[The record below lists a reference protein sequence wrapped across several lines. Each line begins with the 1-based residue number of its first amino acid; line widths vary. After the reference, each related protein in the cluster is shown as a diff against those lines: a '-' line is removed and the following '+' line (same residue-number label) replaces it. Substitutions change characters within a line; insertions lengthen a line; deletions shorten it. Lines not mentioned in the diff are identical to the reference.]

1 MEIQRPDTRPGTGQT
16 LTLRQASSETG
27 RTNWQTGQLL
37 RATVTS
43 FTADGRVNLRV
54 DNTPMQSNQPAGGL
68 RAQPGQSLQMQVV
81 QGGRQPVLQVLQG
94 PAQPDQIARA
104 AAREALP
111 RQQPLDQALQRIV
124 GQLRSLA
131 EQSGQTETGRAARQ
145 VLNSLPGGERL
156 SSSEGFRQA
165 LANSGQFL
173 ENKLGR
179 QAAGGGTD
187 GTALNRDLK
196 GALLRL
202 LANLRSA
209 GTQAGSGSAPA
220 RGGPPAGGSNAPA
233 ANPTPTNPA
242 ATGYTARGQAVGG
255 GNPAGGTPPPGTSAS
270 AAAATTGTTTT
281 GAATT
286 GGTTAAA
293 AGSGLAGEAAARGA
307 DLARNLEAG
316 LARIQLN
323 QVGSASG
330 SESQRP
336 AWQLELPFRGPD
348 GEVQS
353 LAVRI
358 ENERQGDGES
368 VAPLWTVNLRFEL
381 ERLGP
386 VRAGITLVGGQH
398 VSVGLWAEEPETVA
412 LFEQHLEELRQNMA
426 EAGLTVGH
434 VGVRQ
439 GEAPAPGPGTDD
451 LDGPLVDEEA

>member
-1 MEIQRPDTRPGTGQT
+1 MEIQRPETRPGTGQT

-27 RTNWQTGQLL
+27 RSNWQAGQIL
-37 RATVTS
+37 RVTVNS

-81 QGGRQPVLQVLQG
+81 QGGRQPVLQVLEG
-94 PAQPDQIARA
+94 PARPEEVARTA
-104 AAREALP
+104 VREALP
-111 RQQPLDQALQRIV
+111 RQQPLDQALQRV
-124 GQLRSLA
+124 AGQLRSLA

-179 QAAGGGTD
+179 QAAGSGTD
-187 GTALNRDLK
+187 GTALARDLK

-202 LANLRSA
+202 LTNLRSTGGQTSTTA
-209 GTQAGSGSAPA
+209 GRGSS
-220 RGGPPAGGSNAPA
+220 
-233 ANPTPTNPA
+233 NPA
-242 ATGYTARGQAVGG
+242 AGSNPAAAASSAGNNPPAPGYTARGQAVGG
-255 GNPAGGTPPPGTSAS
+255 SSTTTPGSTAGAGTATGGGTGTATPTGAGAS
-270 AAAATTGTTTT
+270 AAAQAGSSAGRAVTGTA
-281 GAATT
+281 GAGT
-286 GGTTAAA
+286 TTAAA
-293 AGSGLAGEAAARGA
+293 GSSNLAGEAAARGA

-323 QVGSASG
+323 QVVSTTG

-336 AWQLELPFRGPD
+336 TWQLELPFRGPD

-353 LAVRI
+353 FAVRI

-381 ERLGP
+381 ERLG
-386 VRAGITLVGGQH
+386 
-398 VSVGLWAEEPETVA
+398 
-412 LFEQHLEELRQNMA
+412 
-426 EAGLTVGH
+426 
-434 VGVRQ
+434 
-439 GEAPAPGPGTDD
+439 
-451 LDGPLVDEEA
+451 

>member
-1 MEIQRPDTRPGTGQT
+1 MEIQRPETRPGTGQT
-16 LTLRQASSETG
+16 LTLRQASSEAG

-81 QGGRQPVLQVLQG
+81 QGGKQPVLQVLEG
-94 PAQPDQIARA
+94 PARPEQIARA

-111 RQQPLDQALQRIV
+111 RQQPLDQALQRIA

-145 VLNSLPGGERL
+145 VLNNLPGGERL

-179 QAAGGGTD
+179 QASGGGTD
-187 GTALNRDLK
+187 GTALTRDLK

-202 LANLRSA
+202 LTNLRSA
-209 GTQAGSGSAPA
+209 GGQAASTTSRGSANPAAGSNPT
-220 RGGPPAGGSNAPA
+220 A
-233 ANPTPTNPA
+233 ANPPATNPA
-242 ATGYTARGQAVGG
+242 ATGYTARGQAIGG
-255 GNPAGGTPPPGTSAS
+255 GTSPAPSPTGAG
-270 AAAATTGTTTT
+270 AAAAASGTGT
-281 GAATT
+281 
-286 GGTTAAA
+286 TTAAA
-293 AGSGLAGEAAARGA
+293 AASGSGAATASSSLAGEAAARGA

-336 AWQLELPFRGPD
+336 TWQLELPFRGPD

-412 LFEQHLEELRQNMA
+412 LFEQHLEELRQSMA

-439 GEAPAPGPGTDD
+439 GEAPAPGPGPDD

>member
-27 RTNWQTGQLL
+27 RSNWQTGQLL

-81 QGGRQPVLQVLQG
+81 QGGKQPVLQVLQG

-111 RQQPLDQALQRIV
+111 RQQPLDQALQRV
-124 GQLRSLA
+124 AGQLRSLA

-187 GTALNRDLK
+187 GTALSRDLK

-202 LANLRSA
+202 LTNLRSA
-209 GTQAGSGSAPA
+209 GTQTGSAPA
-220 RGGPPAGGSNAPA
+220 RGGPPAGGGNPSA
-233 ANPTPTNPA
+233 ANPTPANPP

-255 GNPAGGTPPPGTSAS
+255 GNPATAS
-270 AAAATTGTTTT
+270 
-281 GAATT
+281 GAAPA

-293 AGSGLAGEAAARGA
+293 AASSLAGEAAARGA

-323 QVGSASG
+323 QVGSTAG

-336 AWQLELPFRGPD
+336 TWQLELPFRGPD

-381 ERLGP
+381 ERLGAI
-386 VRAGITLVGGQH
+386 RAGITLVGGAH

-412 LFEQHLEELRQNMA
+412 LFEEHLEELRTRMA

>member
-16 LTLRQASSETG
+16 LTLRQASSESG
-27 RTNWQTGQLL
+27 RSNWQTGQVL

-54 DNTPMQSNQPAGGL
+54 DNTSMQSNQPAGGL
-68 RAQPGQSLQMQVV
+68 RAQPGQSLQMQVI
-81 QGGRQPVLQVLQG
+81 QGGRQPVLQVLEG
-94 PAQPDQIARA
+94 PARPDEIARA

-111 RQQPLDQALQRIV
+111 RQQPLDQALQRIA

-131 EQSGQTETGRAARQ
+131 DQSGQTETGRAARQ

-156 SSSEGFRQA
+156 ASSEGIRQA
-165 LANSGQFL
+165 LTNSGQFL

-179 QAAGGGTD
+179 QANGGGTD

-202 LANLRSA
+202 LTNLRSA
-209 GTQAGSGSAPA
+209 GGQTAAGAAPT
-220 RGGPPAGGSNAPA
+220 RGGPAATGGSPA
-233 ANPTPTNPA
+233 AAHATPANLA
-242 ATGYTARGQAVGG
+242 ATGYTARGQAIGG
-255 GNPAGGTPPPGTSAS
+255 GNAAGGGPTAGAGPTGPTSTADGG
-270 AAAATTGTTTT
+270 AAAARM
-281 GAATT
+281 AP
-286 GGTTAAA
+286 
-293 AGSGLAGEAAARGA
+293 SGNLAGEAAARGA

-323 QVGSASG
+323 QVGSTSG

-336 AWQLELPFRGPD
+336 TWQLELPFRGPD
-348 GEVQS
+348 GEVRS

-358 ENERQGDGES
+358 ENERQGDGDS

-381 ERLGP
+381 EQLGAI
-386 VRAGITLVGGQH
+386 RAGITLVGGQH
-398 VSVGLWAEEPETVA
+398 VSVGLWAEEPGTVA
-412 LFEQHLEELRQNMA
+412 LFEQHLEELRARMT

-439 GEAPAPGPGTDD
+439 GEAPAPEPATDD
-451 LDGPLVDEEA
+451 LGGPLVDEEA

>member
-27 RTNWQTGQLL
+27 RSNWQTGQIL

-81 QGGRQPVLQVLQG
+81 QGGRQPVLQVLEG
-94 PAQPDQIARA
+94 PARPDDVARA

-111 RQQPLDQALQRIV
+111 RQQPLDQALQRV
-124 GQLRSLA
+124 AGQLRSLA
-131 EQSGQTETGRAARQ
+131 DQSGQTETGRAARQ
-145 VLNSLPGGERL
+145 VLNNLPGGERL
-156 SSSEGFRQA
+156 ASSEGVRQA
-165 LANSGQFL
+165 LTNSGQFL

-187 GTALNRDLK
+187 GTALTRDLK

-202 LANLRSA
+202 LTNLRSA
-209 GTQAGSGSAPA
+209 GGQAGSGSTAT
-220 RGGPPAGGSNAPA
+220 RGGPPAGGANPAA

-255 GNPAGGTPPPGTSAS
+255 GNPAGGTTNPGAGAS
-270 AAAATTGTTTT
+270 PAATTAGAAATGS
-281 GAATT
+281 
-286 GGTTAAA
+286 TTAAA
-293 AGSGLAGEAAARGA
+293 AGSSLAGEAAARGA

-323 QVGSASG
+323 QVGSTAG

-336 AWQLELPFRGPD
+336 TWQLELPFRGPD

-381 ERLGP
+381 ERLGAI
-386 VRAGITLVGGQH
+386 RAGITLVGGEH

-412 LFEQHLEELRQNMA
+412 LFEEHLEELRARMV

-439 GEAPAPGPGTDD
+439 GEAPAPDPVGGD
-451 LDGPLVDEEA
+451 LGGPLVDEEA